1 MQTTTTAQTA
11 PAGAPELHAISME
24 SPWRWLAQA
33 WRQIWQAPQISLGYG
48 LLFAVA
54 SGGLFA
60 MLFVFDLQV
69 FILPLVG
76 GFLLLGPLLA
86 VGLYEAARRLEEG
99 RPVPLKDV
107 LFVKTAAPSQ
117 LAFMGALLMIAYFA
131 WARLAAL
138 IFMFFHGVNAEFP
151 PLATFFSELFFTWN
165 GIAMLVVGTAV
176 GGAIAFIIFAITAI
190 SVPMMMVR
198 EVDAVTAGL
207 TSIRAVK
214 DNLGPMLVWGWLILL
229 LIGFGIATAFIG
241 LVVTFPLVGFAT
253 WHAYRELT
261 EGKSAG

>member
-1 MQTTTTAQTA
+1 MSTTTAQGART
-11 PAGAPELHAISME
+11 GAPELHPISME
-24 SPWRWLAQA
+24 SPWRWLAAA
-33 WRQIWQAPQISLGYG
+33 WQQIWQAPRISLTYG
-48 LLFAVA
+48 FLFAAA

-60 MLFVFDLQV
+60 MLFVFNLQA

-76 GFLLLGPLLA
+76 GFLILGPMLA
-86 VGLYEAARRLEEG
+86 VGLYEGARRAEAGE
-99 RPVPLKDV
+99 PTALKDV

-117 LAFMGALLMIAYFA
+117 LAFMGVLLMIAYFA

-151 PLATFFSELFFTWN
+151 PLEAFFADLFFTWN

-176 GGAIAFIIFAITAI
+176 GGAIAFAIFAVSAI

-198 EVDAVTAGL
+198 DVDAVTAGL

-214 DNLGPMLVWGWLILL
+214 ENFAPMLIWGWLILL
-229 LIGFGIATAFIG
+229 LIAFGVATAFVG
-241 LVVTFPLVGFAT
+241 LIVTFPLVGFAT

-261 EGKSAG
+261 EGKRPA